1 MPEEQSGDLDLIGLW
16 IVPPSPV
23 LYLEDRLVHVE
34 LQNNSGREIHVEMI
48 TCSFQ
53 TEKDLEKHKIT
64 DDHPICL
71 LPKHR
76 KSISMPLNIG
86 LEMGPSTN
94 SPILEVTY
102 TVNCSRRTKKFDYPV
117 HSLMISPIPLREKY
131 FFISHKIPKDT
142 GLAKRLE
149 YYLQKIGFGGY
160 VAEENPKLGYPLW
173 DEKIYPAIDKCTGLI
188 VLWTVDARKSSEF
201 LIKEM
206 VYAKNCDKTAMHI
219 IEGKSPPSAIAGQP
233 EEYQMTCR
241 HVTESDLVKLVR
253 RIHTMY
259 EQGDF

>member
-1 MPEEQSGDLDLIGLW
+1 M
-16 IVPPSPV
+16 
-23 LYLEDRLVHVE
+23 LYLEDCLVHVE
-34 LQNNSGREIHVEMI
+34 LQNNSRREIRIDVV

-53 TEKDLEKHKIT
+53 TEEDLEKYEVT
-64 DDHPICL
+64 DDHLIYL
-71 LPKHR
+71 QPKHR
-76 KSISMPLNIG
+76 KSISIPLNIG
-86 LEMGPSTN
+86 LEMRSSTN
-94 SPILEVTY
+94 STTLEVTY
-102 TVNCSRRTKKFDYPV
+102 TVNRSRRTKKFNYPV

-142 GLAKRLE
+142 KLAKRLE

-160 VAEENPKLGYPLW
+160 VAEENSKLGYPLW

-241 HVTESDLVKLVR
+241 HVTKSDLVKLVR
-253 RIHTMY
+253 RIHIMY